1 MAAFFLSSFS
11 PSIVEFFL
19 PIIESLNLKAEFLRP
34 QNRVIEVYGSRDTQ
48 KNRSI
53 NQIYARCID
62 RNTSCVIKENRNIGE
77 NDRSVE
83 ETNQFRVDNWVAIKQ
98 KIAIIFENQIIIAII
113 RGETGSQ
120 TYGFLEYHKIRKWMY
135 VSRL

>member
-1 MAAFFLSSFS
+1 MQPLQAAFFLSSFS

-19 PIIESLNLKAEFLRP
+19 PIIESLNLKTEFLRP
-34 QNRVIEVYGSRDTQ
+34 QNRVIEVYGSIHTQ

-62 RNTSCVIKENRNIGE
+62 RNICCVIKENRNIGE

-98 KIAIIFENQIIIAII
+98 KP
-113 RGETGSQ
+113 
-120 TYGFLEYHKIRKWMY
+120 L
-135 VSRL
+135 